1 MMQLETFFTVP
12 EQTRL
17 LIFAV
22 LLGIPLGVVFDVL
35 RTLRLLL
42 PHGKLA
48 RSHWRKGLPHLRRIP
63 ASGHR

>member
-22 LLGIPLGVVFDVL
+22 LLGIPLGVVFAA
-35 RTLRLLL
+35 LLYADL
-42 PHGKLA
+42 TTE
-48 RSHWRKGLPHLRRIP
+48 KGMKDKKP
-63 ASGHR
+63 SGH

>member
-1 MMQLETFFTVP
+1 MELETFFTVP

-17 LIFAV
+17 LLYAV
-22 LLGIPLGVVFDVL
+22 LLGIPLGMGFDVL

-48 RSHWRKGLPHLRRIP
+48 TALELSLIHI
-63 ASGHR
+63 

>member
-22 LLGIPLGVVFDVL
+22 LLLSLI
-35 RTLRLLL
+35 
-42 PHGKLA
+42 H
-48 RSHWRKGLPHLRRIP
+48 I
-63 ASGHR
+63 

>member
-22 LLGIPLGVVFDVL
+22 LLGIPP
-35 RTLRLLL
+35 RLCHLL
-42 PHGKLA
+42 HKYQ
-48 RSHWRKGLPHLRRIP
+48 HEKN
-63 ASGHR
+63 

>member
-35 RTLRLLL
+35 RTRRRLRSL
-42 PHGKLA
+42 K
-48 RSHWRKGLPHLRRIP
+48 
-63 ASGHR
+63 